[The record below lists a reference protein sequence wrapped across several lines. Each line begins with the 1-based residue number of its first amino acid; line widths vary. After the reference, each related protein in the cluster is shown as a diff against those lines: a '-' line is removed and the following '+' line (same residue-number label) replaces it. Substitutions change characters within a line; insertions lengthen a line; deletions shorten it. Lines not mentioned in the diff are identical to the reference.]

1 MRLIRPL
8 KRFVI
13 VAALAAAST
22 SCGSVVRSG
31 DSPMFLVINSLS
43 GAAGSLLATVTPP
56 TEPNVLI
63 SHVAPPA
70 VSDTGLVVLSTS
82 LKDVTVAPIGVPT
95 APTTN
100 NAVTI
105 TSYQVAYVRADGQ
118 NVQGVDV
125 PYTFDGAATGT
136 ILTGGTLSI
145 TFELVRLVA
154 KQESPLVQL
163 ATSSTVLSVIANVTF
178 YGTDQVG
185 NNINV
190 TGSITIE
197 FGT

>member
-1 MRLIRPL
+1 MTFKRPL
-8 KRFVI
+8 KRFLA

-43 GAAGSLLATVTPP
+43 AAAGSVTASVTPP
-56 TEPNVLI
+56 TQPNVLI
-63 SHVAPPA
+63 SHVAPPT
-70 VSDTGLVVLSTS
+70 VSDTGLVVLSTA
-82 LKDVTVAPIGVPT
+82 LKDVGNTATPA

-100 NAVTI
+100 NQVTI

-136 ILTGGTLSI
+136 ILTGSTLSI
-145 TFELVRLVA
+145 TFELVRQVA
-154 KQESPLVQL
+154 KQESPLVEL

-185 NNINV
+185 NNISV